1 MFDWLSNTNR
11 GKDYN
16 DLFHSF
22 GIAIAAC
29 TLLVSI
35 GKYMFVNY
43 FFNII
48 IGLTLV
54 LVIVTCYHHFVYNP
68 KAQEYRRKQKY
79 SVMVSKKSTVLAPS
93 PKKVDGPRVKPLY
106 YCTYTNYTNKNVR
119 NYFKFSKA
127 AKARWKTLGGKESRG
142 RKISAWKDA
151 NGNLVERGTTK
162 GNNTKP
168 NTLERLIAE
177 EHRRQVTTVKKYT
190 YMSTN
195 EPSTSLLHGSA
206 EVRETLRSSSTSSSD
221 YEESRNS
228 VIKQDK
234 KRWVRCHSCL
244 PYRKIR
250 KKMSSDYSSE

>member
-1 MFDWLSNTNR
+1 MFDWLSNTSR

-35 GKYMFVNY
+35 GKFVFVNY

-48 IGLTLV
+48 VGLTLV
-54 LVIVTCYHHFVYNP
+54 MILVTCYHHFVYNP
-68 KAQEYRRKQKY
+68 KAQQYRRKQKY
-79 SVMVSKKSTVLAPS
+79 SVMVSKKSSVPDPS
-93 PKKVDGPRVKPLY
+93 PRKVEGPRVKPLY

-127 AKARWKTLGGKESRG
+127 AKARWKVLAKERG

-151 NGNLVERGTTK
+151 NGNAVERSNAKSNGTK
-162 GNNTKP
+162 LS
-168 NTLERLIAE
+168 TLERMVGE
-177 EHRRQVTTVKKYT
+177 EHRREVTTVKKYT
-190 YMSTN
+190 YMSTK
-195 EPSTSLLHGSA
+195 EPSTTLLHGSA
-206 EVRETLRSSSTSSSD
+206 EARETLRSSSTSSSE
-221 YEESRNS
+221 YEENRNT

-250 KKMSSDYSSE
+250 KKISSDYSSE